1 MPSATE
7 AARSRGGQSGKILK
21 GQHLYDAKPKR
32 LSEVTVTFKEVRD
45 PGPQF
50 NSPLIADLATPCLDQ
65 ESVAL
70 NKTNVKRLA
79 SLLGDD
85 YAEWAGAKV
94 TLERILT
101 NNPQTKTQAM
111 GLIVVSVIAA
121 GSKKVLEYDA
131 TEDVPF

>member
-1 MPSATE
+1 MPSAMD

-32 LSEVTVTFKEVRD
+32 LTEVMVTFKVVRD

-65 ESVAL
+65 DSVAL
-70 NKTNVKRLA
+70 NKTNIKRLT

-85 YAEWAGAKV
+85 YEKWAGAKV
-94 TLERILT
+94 TFERYLT
-101 NNPQTKTQAM
+101 NNPQTGQQAM
-111 GLIVVSVIAA
+111 GLVVTSASAA

-131 TEDVPF
+131 SDDVPF